1 MNDENANARTDTLIK
16 IISLF
21 VLVLIVIAFTTNPIA
36 TGVGV
41 GERVPLLEG
50 KIYNGNGWVDY
61 NLHDQFDTNWTE
73 GDTNA
78 TWYIIEFLDTDCS
91 ACWRDTAKVSDLQN
105 AVSSTQWNRAPVQML
120 AVVVELNIPNHESS
134 RDEIKAFRDKNDG
147 DGTFKCNADRALC
160 SERDGSPYNFPFFD
174 DLDGKS
180 TKEWDIPGT
189 PTYFIIKPNGIVAW
203 SSVEAG
209 NSDIFDAVNGLIP
222 EA

>member
-1 MNDENANARTDTLIK
+1 MNDENASARTDTLIK
-16 IISLF
+16 ITSLF
-21 VLVLIVIAFTTNPIA
+21 VLVLIIIAFTTNPIA

-41 GERVPLLEG
+41 GEKVPYLEG

-61 NLHDQFDTNWTE
+61 NLHDQFDSNWNE
-73 GDTNA
+73 DDTNG
-78 TWYIIEFLDTDCS
+78 TWHIIEFLDTDCS

-105 AVSSTQWNRAPVQML
+105 AISSSQWDRAPVQML
-120 AVVVELNIPNHESS
+120 AVVVELNIQNHDGS

-147 DGTFKCNADRALC
+147 DGTFKCNAERALC
-160 SERDGSPYNFPFFD
+160 SERDGSPYNFPFLD
-174 DLDGKS
+174 DLDGKG

-189 PTYFIIKPNGIVAW
+189 PTYFIVQPNGIVAW

-209 NSDIFDAVNGLIP
+209 NSDIFDAINGLIP